1 MNTHHESP
9 TTGEEDK
16 QAHMNLEPETEET
29 GVGEETF
36 VERVFNKRV
45 AEAIHLFLSL
55 LAVLLLVA
63 AALAAY
69 DTVVR
74 GFPKLWANVDEYNVL
89 QGIVETLLLI
99 AIAAEF
105 GLLLLFRR
113 PSAAV
118 EVMIFV
124 VARKMVSP
132 DVTALDLLVGAAAVS
147 GLIVVRF
154 YYLPG
159 KPK

>member
-1 MNTHHESP
+1 
-9 TTGEEDK
+9 
-16 QAHMNLEPETEET
+16 MNLEPETGET

-45 AEAIHLFLSL
+45 AEVIHLFLSL

-63 AALAAY
+63 AVVAAY

-74 GFPKLWANVDEYNVL
+74 EFPKLWANVNEYDVL
-89 QGIVETLLLI
+89 QGIVQTLLLI

-118 EVMIFV
+118 EVIIFV

-132 DVTALDLLVGAAAVS
+132 DVSAIDLLIGAAAVS